1 MTGYTSS
8 PTANDRPREAC
19 GVFGVL
25 APEQDVARAAYF
37 GLYTLQHRGQES
49 AGIAVGDGKAI
60 RVRRE
65 MGLVSQVFS
74 ELDLEDLRGIVAIG
88 HCRYSTTGSSQLC
101 NAQPMVIVDPPGAPQ
116 AGEPLAL
123 AHNGNLVNV
132 PELQEWLRSM
142 GANFNSS
149 SDSEVIIQLIKHTSG
164 RTWHERIARA
174 LPRLAGAFSLV
185 LASANELYA
194 ARDPWGIRPLCLG
207 RWEGRSVVASE
218 SCALETIGA
227 TLEREISPGE
237 LVRITETG
245 LTSVQ
250 YAEAKPSLC
259 SFEFI
264 YFARP
269 DSIVDGQSVH
279 GVRIALGRRLA
290 IEHPAEADMVMPVP
304 DSAIPMAVGY
314 ARQSGI
320 PYGDGLVKNRYIG
333 RTFISPTQLQRD
345 RGIQLKFN
353 PLASELRDKRVVVVE
368 DSLIRGTT
376 SKPLVALLRRAGA
389 REVHLRIASPPY
401 RHPCHLGMD
410 TGRREELIAAHQ
422 SVEEI
427 RCYTGANSLRF
438 LSVEGLVSAIGRPA
452 GHSCRGCL
460 DGRYPVKA
468 RQEVEVLALD

>member
-1 MTGYTSS
+1 
-8 PTANDRPREAC
+8 
-19 GVFGVL
+19 
-25 APEQDVARAAYF
+25 
-37 GLYTLQHRGQES
+37 
-49 AGIAVGDGKAI
+49 
-60 RVRRE
+60 
-65 MGLVSQVFS
+65 
-74 ELDLEDLRGIVAIG
+74 
-88 HCRYSTTGSSQLC
+88 
-101 NAQPMVIVDPPGAPQ
+101 
-116 AGEPLAL
+116 
-123 AHNGNLVNV
+123 
-132 PELQEWLRSM
+132 
-142 GANFNSS
+142 
-149 SDSEVIIQLIKHTSG
+149 
-164 RTWHERIARA
+164 
-174 LPRLAGAFSLV
+174 
-185 LASANELYA
+185 
-194 ARDPWGIRPLCLG
+194 
-207 RWEGRSVVASE
+207 
-218 SCALETIGA
+218 LETIGA